1 VLHKIFDAGRVDIEI
16 KDRFGNPVEPKEW
29 FLVPLFVIKE
39 AMEKVKD
46 GTITDYKFNPETA
59 ALERRAPIGR

>member
-29 FLVPLFVIKE
+29 FLVPLR
-39 AMEKVKD
+39 D
-46 GTITDYKFNPETA
+46 PNYRRQQCCHRNA
-59 ALERRAPIGR
+59 ADPRKQSP